1 MSDLQKARWIDHA
14 FHAVLV
20 LLVGL
25 WFLYPPQRIGDVPQ
39 KPPQA
44 REAAVPVKPWG
55 LP

>member
-14 FHAVLV
+14 FHTVLV

-25 WFLYPPQRIGDVPQ
+25 WFVYPPQRIGEQQYNSPQ
-39 KPPQA
+39 T
-44 REAAVPVKPWG
+44 REASAPVKQWG

>member
-25 WFLYPPQRIGDVPQ
+25 WFLFPPQRIGEAQ
-39 KPPQA
+39 HNLPQA
-44 REAAVPVKPWG
+44 REASAPVKPWG